1 MNFSSLSS
9 KNPNIS
15 KIGSMNKM
23 RNGNMNMDSMSST
36 IMGKGKNNENNENNE
51 NKENKE
57 NNKKDKKPVTEFGY
71 FRSKFLILVIV
82 TNIVFY
88 INRYIAKKA
97 RNINSYNYNTY
108 MLYAYLIYI
117 ATLVFDIMTY
127 ESEHTSKMV
136 NIICF
141 TVLTL
146 FGLNW
151 ALVKYYNKG
160 FWINLFLSFA
170 FCFLIYGLF
179 LLGAYVGIISLGKEV
194 SDPLFFMFNYAFET
208 NYSLFKF
215 MFIIFPVI
223 FICFASWNYN
233 TKLSQLINQNI
244 MGFYNALIYVVIFFI
259 TAFKIRLLNK
269 KQIFNTLL
277 SYQLVLYVFSIVATY
292 VGLQSIKDACEGLA
306 DTVNSKKEAD
316 LIQLISNLILISIIM
331 MLILNDIRK
340 WSFFNYL
347 SYLLL
352 TAFVIIV
359 FFGLTTKYPSISLFS
374 LWSVVEWFILT
385 TYNTHD
391 TGNSFSFVMMNHNY
405 NLASTNKEG
414 SV

>member
-1 MNFSSLSS
+1 MNFSSFSQSS
-9 KNPNIS
+9 NNPT
-15 KIGSMNKM
+15 M
-23 RNGNMNMDSMSST
+23 GNMNMSS
-36 IMGKGKNNENNENNE
+36 IGNIIGKGKNE
-51 NKENKE
+51 NKDKKE
-57 NNKKDKKPVTEFGY
+57 NNQKDIKPVTEFGY
-71 FRSKFLILVIV
+71 FRNKFLILVVV

-88 INRYIAKKA
+88 INRYIAEKA

-160 FWINLFLSFA
+160 FWINLFLSLA

-208 NYSLFKF
+208 NYTLFKL
-215 MFIIFPVI
+215 MFIMFPII

-244 MGFYNALIYVVIFFI
+244 MGFFNSFLYVIIFFI
-259 TAFKIRLLNK
+259 MAVKVRLLNK
-269 KQIFNTLL
+269 KQIINTVL

-306 DTVNSKKEAD
+306 DTNNSKKEAD
-316 LIQLISNLILISIIM
+316 LVQLISNLILVSIIM

-347 SYLLL
+347 SYLLI

-391 TGNSFSFVMMNHNY
+391 TGNSFSFVMMNHKY

>member
-1 MNFSSLSS
+1 MNFSSLGSIS
-9 KNPNIS
+9 KNS
-15 KIGSMNKM
+15 KINSLGMDNK
-23 RNGNMNMDSMSST
+23 NMNIGSLKNIDKT
-36 IMGKGKNNENNENNE
+36 IIGKGKKNENENEKKSD
-51 NKENKE
+51 NKSE
-57 NNKKDKKPVTEFGY
+57 KKPVTEFGY

-88 INRYIAKKA
+88 INRYIAKEAK
-97 RNINSYNYNTY
+97 NINSYNYNTY

-136 NIICF
+136 NIICL
-141 TVLTL
+141 TVLTI
-146 FGLNW
+146 FGINW
-151 ALVKYYNKG
+151 ALIKYYNKG
-160 FWINLFLSFA
+160 FWINLFLSLA

-208 NYSLFKF
+208 NYTFFKLMYV
-215 MFIIFPVI
+215 MFPIIL
-223 FICFASWNYN
+223 ICFASWNYN

-244 MGFYNALIYVVIFFI
+244 MGFFNSFLYVMIFFI
-259 TAFKIRLLNK
+259 IAVKVRLLNK
-269 KQIFNTLL
+269 KQILNTII
-277 SYQLVLYVFSIVATY
+277 SYQLVLYVFSIVGTY
-292 VGLQSIKDACEGLA
+292 VGLQSIKDACQGLA
-306 DTVNSKKEAD
+306 DTNNSKKDAD
-316 LIQLISNLILISIIM
+316 LVQLIRNLILISIII
-331 MLILNDIRK
+331 MLILNDVRK

-347 SYLLL
+347 SYLLI
-352 TAFVIIV
+352 TAFVIFV

-374 LWSVVEWFILT
+374 LWSVTEWFILT

-391 TGNSFSFVMMNHNY
+391 TGNSFSFVMMNHKY

>member
-1 MNFSSLSS
+1 MSLSS
-9 KNPNIS
+9 LGLSTNSKNPTIGNMS
-15 KIGSMNKM
+15 KMSKTGNIGSN
-23 RNGNMNMDSMSST
+23 
-36 IMGKGKNNENNENNE
+36 GKGKNNEENENNE
-51 NKENKE
+51 NEKNDKKE
-57 NNKKDKKPVTEFGY
+57 NNQKDKKPLTEFGY
-71 FRSKFLILVIV
+71 FRNKFLILVVV

-88 INRYIAKKA
+88 INRYIAEKA

-160 FWINLFLSFA
+160 FWINLFLSLT

-208 NYSLFKF
+208 NYTLFKLMYV
-215 MFIIFPVI
+215 MFPII

-244 MGFYNALIYVVIFFI
+244 MGFFNSFLYVIIFFI
-259 TAFKIRLLNK
+259 MAVKVRLLNK
-269 KQIFNTLL
+269 KQIINTIL
-277 SYQLVLYVFSIVATY
+277 SYQLVLYVFSIVGTY

-316 LIQLISNLILISIIM
+316 LVQLISNLILISIIM

-347 SYLLL
+347 SYLLI

-374 LWSVVEWFILT
+374 LWSVVECFIVN

-391 TGNSFSFVMMNHNY
+391 TRNSFSFVMMNHKY